1 MKNNSAI
8 SLVQHS
14 FCYLLFD
21 DITLIQVS
29 MSQIIPKI
37 FRFISLVFVKWMW
50 RLEDLYNFKS
60 FTFFNTGFVAWD
72 VNCCFF
78 SLHILCTSIKSVEQ
92 KNHFKCN
99 LVIVKYC
106 LPILLQKCNVYCK
119 NVHLYDLGLYLYVL
133 YI

>member
-1 MKNNSAI
+1 MENNSAI

-72 VNCCFF
+72 VNCCLF
-78 SLHILCTSIKSVEQ
+78 SLHFLCTSIKSVGQ

-99 LVIVKYC
+99 LVIVKC
-106 LPILLQKCNVYCK
+106 CWPILLQKCNVYCK
-119 NVHLYDLGLYLYVL
+119 NVNLFDLSLYLYVL